1 MISGSKAP
9 VEVVPLSRTK
19 PRFPRLSDTFRAR
32 PFSAES
38 GYHAGL
44 VLAARNRLPS
54 RRLSTQILVL
64 QLAIIAIV
72 VSGSFV
78 IAFLRA
84 RHNLDRQAA
93 QESLAIAHVVAS
105 SPEIASAFSAKN
117 PASIIDP
124 IAERMRRS
132 TGAAFIV
139 VANRQG
145 IRYSHPDRAEIGKS
159 LLHDPGEPVAAVLA
173 GQTQVAVQ
181 TGSLGRSMRAK
192 VPLRNKQGRII
203 GLVSVGVLEKAV
215 GEELVDE
222 LPSIAIPLLLVFI
235 LGTVG
240 VLLLARRVRRQ
251 TFGLD
256 VEEIATLVEQREAML
271 HAVREGAITV
281 DATGRITLLNDEAK
295 RLLELDD
302 AVLGHALAEVV
313 PEGRVREVLTGQVGG
328 PDQVILAGDRV
339 LVANRMP
346 VEVRG
351 RSIGAVVTLRDRT
364 ELDALAGELNEARDL
379 ADALRAQEHDFQHR
393 LHVISG
399 LIELGRHDDAV
410 QEINRASSLHQE
422 LAETLVDGNTDPTLA
437 ALLLGKAS
445 VASERGVKLHI
456 SAFQDVSDQL
466 ADLPALAAMLGNL
479 IDNAIDSAAHAGAG
493 GHVDISLVVE
503 DGNFVIRVHDSG
515 AGINPA
521 LSEEIFR
528 DGYTTKVARHGGRRR
543 GLGLALVG
551 QEVRRRSG
559 RIAVENVD
567 GALFTVTIPLRSRDV
582 DLAGSAP

>member
-1 MISGSKAP
+1 
-9 VEVVPLSRTK
+9 V
-19 PRFPRLSDTFRAR
+19 F
-32 PFSAES
+32 
-38 GYHAGL
+38 
-44 VLAARNRLPS
+44 AARNRLPS

-78 IAFLRA
+78 IAFHRA

-93 QESLAIAHVVAS
+93 QESLAIARVVAS
-105 SPEIASAFSAKN
+105 SPEITDAFSAPH
-117 PASIIDP
+117 PARIIDP

-139 VANRQG
+139 IANRQG
-145 IRYSHPDRAEIGKS
+145 IRYSHPDPAEIGKS
-159 LLHDPGEPVAAVLA
+159 LLHDPGEPVTAVLA

-192 VPLRNKQGRII
+192 VPLRDKQGRVI
-203 GLVSVGVLEKAV
+203 GLVSVGVLETAV

-222 LPSIAIPLLLVFI
+222 LPSIAIPLLLVFV

-281 DATGRITLLNDEAK
+281 DASGRITLLNDEAK

-302 AVLGHALAEVV
+302 SVLGQPLAEVV

-339 LVANRMP
+339 LVANRIP

-351 RSIGAVVTLRDRT
+351 RPIGAVVTLRDRT
-364 ELDALAGELNEARDL
+364 ELDALVGELNEARDL

-422 LAETLVDGNTDPTLA
+422 LAETLVDGNSDPTLA

-456 SAFQDVSDQL
+456 SAFQDVSDEL
-466 ADLPALAAMLGNL
+466 TDLQALAAMLGNL
-479 IDNAIDSAAHAGAG
+479 IDNGIDSAAHAGAG

-503 DGNFVIRVHDSG
+503 DGNFVIRIHDSG

-528 DGYTTKVARHGGRRR
+528 DGYTTKVARQGGRRR

-551 QEVRRRSG
+551 QEVRRRRG
-559 RIAVENVD
+559 RITVENID
-567 GALFTVTIPLRSRDV
+567 GALFTVTIPLRSRDI
-582 DLAGSAP
+582 DLATSAP

>member
-1 MISGSKAP
+1 
-9 VEVVPLSRTK
+9 
-19 PRFPRLSDTFRAR
+19 
-32 PFSAES
+32 
-38 GYHAGL
+38 

-64 QLAIIAIV
+64 QLAIIVIV
-72 VSGSFV
+72 VSGSFAV
-78 IAFLRA
+78 AFLRA

-93 QESLAIAHVVAS
+93 QESLAIARVVAA
-105 SPEIASAFSAKN
+105 SPEITSAFTAPH
-117 PASIIDP
+117 PARVIDP
-124 IAERMRRS
+124 IAEHMRRS

-145 IRYSHPDRAEIGKS
+145 VRYSHPDPKQIGKS
-159 LLHDPGEPVAAVLA
+159 LLHDPGEPVTAVLA

-192 VPLRNKQGRII
+192 VPLRNAKGRII
-203 GLVSVGVLEKAV
+203 GLVSVGVLETAV

-222 LPSIAIPLLLVFI
+222 LPSIAIPLLLVLV
-235 LGTVG
+235 LGAVG

-281 DATGRITLLNDEAK
+281 DARGRITLLNDEAK

-302 AVLGHALAEVV
+302 SVLGQPLAGVV
-313 PEGRVREVLTGQVGG
+313 PDGRVREVLTGQVEG
-328 PDQVILAGDRV
+328 PDQMILAGDRV

-351 RSIGAVVTLRDRT
+351 RPIGAVVTLRDRT
-364 ELDALAGELNEARDL
+364 ELDALVGELDEARNL

-399 LIELGRHDDAV
+399 LIELGRQDDAV

-422 LAETLVDGNTDPTLA
+422 LAETLVDANSDPTLA

-445 VASERGVKLHI
+445 VASEHGVKLHI
-456 SAFQDVSDQL
+456 SAFQDVSEELTDV
-466 ADLPALAAMLGNL
+466 PALAAMLGNL
-479 IDNAIDSAAHAGAG
+479 IDNAIDSASHAGAG

-543 GLGLALVG
+543 GLGLALVS
-551 QEVRRRSG
+551 QEVRRRRG
-559 RIAVENVD
+559 RITVENVD
-567 GALFTVTIPLRSRDV
+567 GALFTVTIPLRSRDI
-582 DLAGSAP
+582 DLATSAP